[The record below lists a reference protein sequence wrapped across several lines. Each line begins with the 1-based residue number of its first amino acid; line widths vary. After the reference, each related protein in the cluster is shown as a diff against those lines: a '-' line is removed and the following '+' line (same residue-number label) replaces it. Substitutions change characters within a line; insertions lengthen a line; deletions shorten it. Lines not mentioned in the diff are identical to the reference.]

1 MEFNAVQRMIL
12 VQNILAEAE
21 VFRCLKLDFP
31 YYTEVNFEYT
41 NNIFSRHGCVRIWE
55 GADWDR
61 TSTNTLCDLYMDIR
75 MNVQFVRSVEI
86 LCAMAET

>member
-21 VFRCLKLDFP
+21 VFRRLKLDFP

-55 GADWDR
+55 GADWDG
-61 TSTNTLCDLYMDIR
+61 TSSITLCNLFADLR
-75 MNVQFVRSVEI
+75 RNVQYVRHVEI